1 MKLLLEKD
9 LRKVLIKNGLSQELA
24 DWAHSVSDKYSPFVA
39 NAAFFKNPRYQ
50 ANPEEFVQSQD
61 YIRLLPQIKDVISN
75 LFKNPIKPI
84 LPLSPNNISLEQG
97 NRLLS
102 QLDYM
107 KDWFDNPTRENR
119 EDPTKLSWED
129 AFRFAEEYHEAQE
142 AKAGSALQIKDD
154 QEIIIKYPDGFYWLR
169 LNASSCREEADAMG
183 HCGSAQKGELF
194 SLRDRNGYPFI
205 TAAIDEDSESSEQ
218 IYGRAN
224 TKPKDKF
231 HKRILEILGKLN
243 IQKVETK
250 NWKDE
255 SFNVDDDVSDE
266 LKEWFEEEFG
276 YYPTKGGTTQKEID
290 DAKTRL
296 RELNEDLDY
305 VDVDADF
312 SSSDDY
318 VSVSCYMSIDITKYD
333 VNDNISKDVINYGS
347 FRIDLGDMQSNF
359 PGEHNE
365 IQLQDGQI
373 QFYSN
378 LGDYDLEN
386 GSGSIHGSYRSQD
399 SPTEWVEAAVSEAE
413 DFDKK
418 YISYLAEFFDIL
430 YDNDVILKKPML
442 SELKEFTEDSSRF
455 EYDEEDGCFVHIV
468 IPEKKANGEILKL
481 INDEDYKKEYIEKL
495 NNLRVIDSFG
505 IRRGGEYAEQLSFKD
520 FFNDLEERG
529 FKESK
534 PLFALTM
541 DQNIVR
547 ISTTPLLELE
557 YKDQEEI
564 VKMLKFFDKNWS
576 DLVFYVGSLLG
587 INGDERR
594 IDTLERAER
603 LSKVMF

>member
-1 MKLLLEKD
+1 
-9 LRKVLIKNGLSQELA
+9 
-24 DWAHSVSDKYSPFVA
+24 
-39 NAAFFKNPRYQ
+39 
-50 ANPEEFVQSQD
+50 
-61 YIRLLPQIKDVISN
+61 
-75 LFKNPIKPI
+75 
-84 LPLSPNNISLEQG
+84 
-97 NRLLS
+97 
-102 QLDYM
+102 
-107 KDWFDNPTRENR
+107 
-119 EDPTKLSWED
+119 
-129 AFRFAEEYHEAQE
+129 
-142 AKAGSALQIKDD
+142 
-154 QEIIIKYPDGFYWLR
+154 
-169 LNASSCREEADAMG
+169 
-183 HCGSAQKGELF
+183 
-194 SLRDRNGYPFI
+194 
-205 TAAIDEDSESSEQ
+205 
-218 IYGRAN
+218 
-224 TKPKDKF
+224 
-231 HKRILEILGKLN
+231 
-243 IQKVETK
+243 
-250 NWKDE
+250 
-255 SFNVDDDVSDE
+255 
-266 LKEWFEEEFG
+266 
-276 YYPTKGGTTQKEID
+276 
-290 DAKTRL
+290 
-296 RELNEDLDY
+296 
-305 VDVDADF
+305 
-312 SSSDDY
+312 
-318 VSVSCYMSIDITKYD
+318 MSIDITKYD
-333 VNDNISKDVINYGS
+333 VNDDISKNVINYGS

-399 SPTEWVEAAVSEAE
+399 SPTEWVEAAVSDVE
-413 DFDKK
+413 DFDKN
-418 YISYLAEFFDIL
+418 YTSYLAEFFDIL

-455 EYDEEDGCFVHIV
+455 MYDEEDGCFVHIV

-520 FFNDLEERG
+520 FFNDFEERG

-541 DQNIVR
+541 NQNIVR